1 MIKRNNKKVC
11 IVVSSLA
18 GGGAERSS
26 GLLSIMLYD
35 AGFDVHVVSVLN
47 NIDFPYKGELLN
59 LGLLKDKDD
68 SVFGRWHRLRVFNSY
83 LKQYNFDYV
92 IDNRTRIGFVKEF
105 IISKFLYTPR
115 QTIYCVRNFKVN
127 LYINS
132 NKFLSKILYGNAYK
146 MVGVSKG
153 IYERLMEEYG
163 FSNAIAIHN
172 PVDKRSDVIKEVEN
186 DSLKEYI
193 LFFGRLDDEHKN
205 VSLLIEGYAGSSLPE
220 KGVKLKILGEGPDLE
235 KLKLKAEDYGLSNNI
250 EFLPYLVNPQD
261 VITHAL
267 FTVLTSRYEGFPR
280 SILESLSL
288 GVPVVSVD
296 CKSGPNEIIKNG
308 CNGILVENHNPKKL
322 ADAISRLY
330 ENKELYLNCK
340 NNSISS
346 VVSFSEANIVQKW
359 EAILN

>member
-1 MIKRNNKKVC
+1 M
-11 IVVSSLA
+11 SSLA

-59 LGLLKDKDD
+59 LGLLKDKDN
-68 SVFGRWHRLRVFNSY
+68 SAFGRWNRLRVFKTY
-83 LKQYNFDYV
+83 LKENKFDYV
-92 IDNRTRIGFVKEF
+92 IDNRTRIGFAKEF

-115 QTIYCVRNFKVN
+115 QTIYCVRNFKVD
-127 LYINS
+127 LYINP
-132 NKFLSKILYGNAYK
+132 KRFLSKFLYGNAYK
-146 MVGVSKG
+146 MVGVSNG
-153 IYERLMEEYG
+153 ISERLIKEYG
-163 FSNAIAIHN
+163 FNNTIVIHN
-172 PVDKRSDVIKEVEN
+172 PVDKRSNIIKETE
-186 DSLKEYI
+186 DEFLKEYI

-205 VSLLIEGYAGSSLPE
+205 VSLLIEGYAGSLLPE
-220 KGVKLKILGEGPDLE
+220 KGVKLKILGAGPDLQ
-235 KLKLKAEDYGLSNNI
+235 KLKLKAEEFGLSKHI
-250 EFLPYLVNPQD
+250 QFLPYLVNPTE

-296 CKSGPNEIIKNG
+296 CKSGPNEIIKNDV
-308 CNGILVENHNPKKL
+308 NGILVENHNPIKL
-322 ADAISRLY
+322 ADAIKRLY

-340 NNSISS
+340 NNSKSS
-346 VVSFSEANIVQKW
+346 VVNFSEANIVQKW
-359 EAILN
+359 KAILN